1 MLQQCLGEDAQGP
14 IKKDDFEEGGK
25 NDSLL
30 PTKSVS
36 YICNSENTS

>member
-14 IKKDDFEEGGK
+14 IKKDDLEGGGG

-30 PTKSVS
+30 PTNKCEL
-36 YICNSENTS
+36 YMQLRKY